1 MACKIN
7 RFSAML
13 IKIENEKSANFNTV
27 IALDA
32 AKVCTPEHHG
42 MFKKKLSTIEYVS
55 YPLENHIYMLKKEFR
70 ETIVDE
76 ILKLKKFGKKPPK
89 FLSTFLK
96 NTYGQSLYEMFF
108 RPFYEKIFQTDLKEI
123 LYAEVETLFR
133 KTTAREIL
141 LSNFSQFD
149 SLAKDTE
156 LVNVQELQ
164 RGTLT
169 EVYVKIDRNSY
180 TSVLIP
186 DESLKTYRI
195 LCLSNFSDCDQK
207 DYNAAVEISG
217 ELSQE
222 EIEDELSKLP
232 LNPKYVNH
240 VYKSIQ

>member
-1 MACKIN
+1 
-7 RFSAML
+7 
-13 IKIENEKSANFNTV
+13 
-27 IALDA
+27 
-32 AKVCTPEHHG
+32 
-42 MFKKKLSTIEYVS
+42 
-55 YPLENHIYMLKKEFR
+55 
-70 ETIVDE
+70 
-76 ILKLKKFGKKPPK
+76 
-89 FLSTFLK
+89 
-96 NTYGQSLYEMFF
+96 MFF